1 MSVCNDYAGY
11 TVPELN
17 TGPRPPDVT
26 SEDGRLFTW
35 FILMRIALDART
47 IYAPQRRGIGK
58 SLLELYRHLPD
69 VRPDWRVIAYHR
81 SDCPVDALLPEP
93 FVTPRMIEMPGDR
106 FNAWDRFRL
115 PFACRRDRVD
125 VLHCPA
131 NHCPDWMPI
140 PTVVTI
146 HDLIPLDLPEGQPA
160 KPTQRFDRS
169 VRTACRKASA
179 ITCPS
184 EYTRSRLIDDMNAD
198 PARVFVTPW
207 ADFGKPPSVD
217 LAGRIRIFEKYRVEP
232 PFILHFGAAESRKNT
247 RRVIEAWAGMRKQ
260 IKSRARLLIVGL
272 DAKAQAELAT
282 CTARLGIESSVV
294 LHGFADE
301 DDIPALMRM
310 ADVLAYPS
318 LSEGFGLPILEAF
331 AAGTAVITSDRT
343 SLPEVAGDAAQ
354 IVDPEDFN
362 TITKAMHKLL
372 TDPVYRRELVRR
384 GLSQLK
390 DFNWHRAAEAFAKA
404 VESAAETSPQRR
416 RRRSRAA

>member
-1 MSVCNDYAGY
+1 
-11 TVPELN
+11 
-17 TGPRPPDVT
+17 
-26 SEDGRLFTW
+26 
-35 FILMRIALDART
+35 MRIALDART

-69 VRPDWRVIAYHR
+69 VRPDWHVTAYHR
-81 SDCPVDALLPEP
+81 TPGPVEDLLPSSY
-93 FVTPRMIEMPGDR
+93 VTPRMIEMPGDR

-115 PFACRRDRVD
+115 PFACRRDRAD

-146 HDLIPLDLPEGQPA
+146 HDLIPLDMADNPFA
-160 KPTQRFDRS
+160 KPVQRFDKS

-184 EYTRSRLIDDMNAD
+184 EYTRGRLIQDMNAD
-198 PARVFVTPW
+198 ADKIFVTPW
-207 ADFGKPPSVD
+207 ADFGKPVSVD
-217 LAGRIRIFEKYRVEP
+217 LNERIRLYEKYRVEP
-232 PFILHFGAAESRKNT
+232 PFVLHFGAAESRKNT
-247 RRVIEAWAGMRKQ
+247 RRVIEAWAGLRKI
-260 IKSRARLLIVGL
+260 IKNRARLLIVGL
-272 DAKAQAELAT
+272 DAQSQAELST
-282 CTARLGIESSVV
+282 CAARLGIESSVA

-301 DDIPALMRM
+301 QDIPALLRL
-310 ADVLAYPS
+310 ADVLVYPS
-318 LSEGFGLPILEAF
+318 LSEGFGLPILEAY
-331 AAGTAVITSDRT
+331 AAGTAVITSNRT

-362 TITKAMHKLL
+362 TITRAMNKLL

-390 DFNWHRAAEAFAKA
+390 NYSWHRAAEAFAQA
-404 VESAAETSPQRR
+404 VESTSETKPQPRR
-416 RRRSRAA
+416 LKRAA

>member
-1 MSVCNDYAGY
+1 
-11 TVPELN
+11 
-17 TGPRPPDVT
+17 
-26 SEDGRLFTW
+26 
-35 FILMRIALDART
+35 MRIALDART

-69 VRPDWRVIAYHR
+69 VRPDWRVTAYHR
-81 SDCPVDALLPEP
+81 TPGPVEDLLPGSY
-93 FVTPRMIEMPGDR
+93 FSPRMIEMPGDR

-115 PFACRRDRVD
+115 PFACRQDRVD

-146 HDLIPLDLPEGQPA
+146 HDLIPLDIPEGQGD
-160 KPTQRFDRS
+160 KPVQRFDKS

-184 EYTRSRLIDDMNAD
+184 EYTRSRLIADMNAEPD
-198 PARVFVTPW
+198 KVFVTPW
-207 ADFGKPPSVD
+207 ADFGKPATVD
-217 LAGRIRIFEKYRVEP
+217 LAGRIKIFEKYRVEP
-232 PFILHFGAAESRKNT
+232 PFVLHFGAAEARKNT
-247 RRVIEAWAGMRKQ
+247 RRVIEAWAGLRKL

-272 DAKAQAELAT
+272 DAQSQAELST
-282 CTARLGIESSVV
+282 CVARLGIESSVA

-301 DDIPALMRM
+301 EDIPALLRM

-343 SLPEVAGDAAQ
+343 SLPEVAGNAAQ

-362 TITKAMHKLL
+362 TITKAMNKLL
-372 TDPVYRRELVRR
+372 TDSVYRRELVRR

-390 DFNWHRAAEAFAKA
+390 HYSWHRAAEAFARA
-404 VESAAETSPQRR
+404 VESAAESNTPSRR
-416 RRRSRAA
+416 LKRAA

>member
-1 MSVCNDYAGY
+1 
-11 TVPELN
+11 
-17 TGPRPPDVT
+17 
-26 SEDGRLFTW
+26 
-35 FILMRIALDART
+35 MRIALDART

-69 VRPDWRVIAYHR
+69 VRPDWQVTAFHR
-81 SDCPVDALLPEP
+81 SSEPAPDLLPSP
-93 FVTPRMIEMPGDR
+93 YFTPRMIEMPGDR

-115 PFACRRDRVD
+115 PFACRRARAD

-146 HDLIPLDLPEGQPA
+146 HDLIPLDMADDPTD
-160 KPTQRFDRS
+160 KPVQRFDKS

-184 EYTRSRLIDDMNAD
+184 EYTRGRLIKDMNAD
-198 PARVFVTPW
+198 PDRVFVTPW

-217 LAGRIRIFEKYRVEP
+217 LQRRIRLYEKYRVEP
-232 PFILHFGAAESRKNT
+232 PFVLHFGAAESRKNT
-247 RRVIEAWAGMRKQ
+247 RRVIEAWAGLRKL
-260 IKSRARLLIVGL
+260 IKNHARLLIVGL
-272 DAKAQAELAT
+272 DPQSQAELST
-282 CTARLGIESSVV
+282 CAARLGIESSVV

-301 DDIPALMRM
+301 DDVPALLRM
-310 ADVLAYPS
+310 ADVLVYPS
-318 LSEGFGLPILEAF
+318 LSEGFGLPILEAY
-331 AAGTAVITSDRT
+331 AAGTAVITSNRT

-362 TITKAMHKLL
+362 TITKAMSKLL
-372 TDPVYRRELVRR
+372 TDQVYRRELVRR

-390 DFNWHRAAEAFAKA
+390 HYSWHRAAEGFARA
-404 VESAAETSPQRR
+404 VESATTANTQP
-416 RRRSRAA
+416 RSIKRAA

>member
-1 MSVCNDYAGY
+1 
-11 TVPELN
+11 
-17 TGPRPPDVT
+17 
-26 SEDGRLFTW
+26 
-35 FILMRIALDART
+35 MRIALDART

-69 VRPDWRVIAYHR
+69 VRPDWRVTAYHR
-81 SDCPVDALLPEP
+81 CESPVGGLLPEP
-93 FVTPRMIEMPGDR
+93 YVQPRMIEMPGDR

-146 HDLIPLDLPEGQPA
+146 HDLIPLDIPDSQSTKPA
-160 KPTQRFDRS
+160 QRFDRS

-184 EYTRSRLIDDMNAD
+184 EYTRGRLIDDMNAD
-198 PARVFVTPW
+198 PGRVFVTPW

-217 LAGRIRIFEKYRVEP
+217 LDGRIKIFEKYRVEP
-232 PFILHFGAAESRKNT
+232 PFVLHFGAAEPRKNT
-247 RRVIEAWAGMRKQ
+247 RRVIEAWAGLRKQ

-272 DAKAQAELAT
+272 APEAQAELSV
-282 CTARLGIESSVV
+282 CTARLGIESSVL

-301 DDIPALMRM
+301 ADIPALMRM
-310 ADVLAYPS
+310 ADVLVYPS

-354 IVDPEDFN
+354 IVDPQDFN
-362 TITKAMHKLL
+362 TITKAMNKLL

-390 DFNWHRAAEAFAKA
+390 HYSWHRAAEAFALA
-404 VESAAETSPQRR
+404 VESASETKTQRR
-416 RRRSRAA
+416 RPVRAA